1 MESFFYLSLIV
12 GPLAYLGY
20 RIATRPRADPSAE
33 YRKALLEANREL
45 LARNRAERPPMP
57 PITDGVMSVAIKRK
71 ETIVLVFIQFSEVN
85 KHILSDSRALE
96 IPVDEY
102 KYDRSDEIED
112 SMQEIYKI
120 KSMSKEKKDQWRRET
135 VELYSEPIKIT
146 LGQMLADPYKRGFE
160 SQHEAIEYIEK
171 LKTQILPK
179 MKKIIEANS
188 RPDVETLD
196 RLVLIEPNAA
206 FPLAL
211 NPLDIQNADI
221 NHTIALLEYVFGS
234 LLDAKFTPLQLT
246 LFRNVLPAIVQGF
259 PNPTLSTFRDIVENG
274 IRGYQGYFDNLE
286 PHYRRFFATQFDT
299 KTYTDTRNQLIW
311 RLDYLMTNQLMRE
324 MFSAPKTKLDIGKEM
339 DAGKVIIINNSK
351 ALLDEDGAEF
361 FGRFFIALILA
372 AAQQR
377 AGRNASE
384 KKPVFCY
391 VDECHNVIKRD
402 EKISTILDECRSQ
415 KIALILAHQRTEQ
428 ITSKNVLSALA
439 NCASGMRTVTRRLR
453 S

>member
-20 RIATRPRADPSAE
+20 RIATRLRADPSAE

-188 RPDVETLD
+188 RPDVETLE
-196 RLVLIEPNAA
+196 L
-206 FPLAL
+206 
-211 NPLDIQNADI
+211 
-221 NHTIALLEYVFGS
+221 
-234 LLDAKFTPLQLT
+234 
-246 LFRNVLPAIVQGF
+246 
-259 PNPTLSTFRDIVENG
+259 
-274 IRGYQGYFDNLE
+274 
-286 PHYRRFFATQFDT
+286 
-299 KTYTDTRNQLIW
+299 
-311 RLDYLMTNQLMRE
+311 
-324 MFSAPKTKLDIGKEM
+324 
-339 DAGKVIIINNSK
+339 
-351 ALLDEDGAEF
+351 
-361 FGRFFIALILA
+361 
-372 AAQQR
+372 
-377 AGRNASE
+377 
-384 KKPVFCY
+384 
-391 VDECHNVIKRD
+391 
-402 EKISTILDECRSQ
+402 
-415 KIALILAHQRTEQ
+415 
-428 ITSKNVLSALA
+428 
-439 NCASGMRTVTRRLR
+439 
-453 S
+453 